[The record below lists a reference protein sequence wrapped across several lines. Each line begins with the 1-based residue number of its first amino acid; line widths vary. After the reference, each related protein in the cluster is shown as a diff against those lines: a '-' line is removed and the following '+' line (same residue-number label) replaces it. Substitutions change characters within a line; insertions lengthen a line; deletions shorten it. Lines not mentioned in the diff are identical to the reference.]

1 MVPGSKVGAV
11 AVSRES
17 VLISWVAVAALG
29 GAARAGWAQEEV
41 NLQFHAFQDSRGVT
55 VLSPAVDLGK
65 DFTDRL
71 GLRAKFGVDAVSAAS
86 DSCARCHP
94 EGAQSSRVV
103 AGLTLNR
110 KFGDTKLAL
119 GGELSQENFYR
130 STTLLTSLSRT
141 LNKGNTTVAGG
152 YSFSFNQP
160 TLHPSAATER
170 QYAHDAY
177 LSVTHTLS
185 KSTVVQLGYGFAQI
199 SGYQDNPFL
208 RARVNDQLM
217 LGLSPD
223 SRRRQTLSL
232 RLRQALPADTF
243 LEVDYRR
250 YFDDWQIHSS
260 AVGVGLSHY
269 FTRQLLANVSYRWY
283 QQTGAFFYQP
293 SYLGTPEYFTADFR
307 LVPFDSGLYSGR
319 LVYTPRDGLLGLRAG
334 SGVTLQYERYRTNSG
349 FDAAIFTV
357 GLRIPL
363 GAGKS
368 P

>member
-1 MVPGSKVGAV
+1 MAASRRSILVSLAV
-11 AVSRES
+11 A
-17 VLISWVAVAALG
+17 AALG
-29 GAARAGWAQEEV
+29 GAAGAGWAQESLNV
-41 NLQFHAFQDSRGVT
+41 QFHTFQDSRGVT
-55 VLSPAVDLGK
+55 VLSPTVDLEK

-86 DSCARCHP
+86 DSCARCHS
-94 EGAQSSRVV
+94 EGANSARAVGS
-103 AGLTLNR
+103 LTVTR
-110 KFGDTKLAL
+110 KLGDTRLAL

-130 STTLLTSLSRT
+130 STTLLTSLSRS

-160 TLHPSAATER
+160 TLHPDETTER
-170 QYAHDAY
+170 QYAHDAS

-199 SGYQDNPFL
+199 NGYQDNPFL
-208 RARVNDQLM
+208 RARVNDQLT
-217 LGLSPD
+217 LGTSPD
-223 SRRRQTLSL
+223 SRKRQTLSL

-293 SYLGTPEYFTADFR
+293 SYLGNPEYFTSDFR

-319 LVYTPRDGLLGLRAG
+319 LVLTPRNGLWGWREGARA
-334 SGVTLQYERYRTNSG
+334 TLQYERYRTNSG
-349 FDAAIFTV
+349 FDAAIFTA

-363 GAGKS
+363 GGGKS